1 MSILLL
7 CHYDPFNA
15 SMVTD
20 HIDAFAKY
28 SRNQVFVH
36 KTLLRNGGHLEDD
49 LDLNWFDVIIV
60 HYSIFIGVDAYLSL
74 RSKMRLAKA
83 RAVKVVFLQD
93 EYRFVQKS
101 IDGLTAIDADIVF
114 TCVPEHS
121 IPSVYGDPALSRMRF
136 VNSLTGYIPEALLV
150 LPPKELKKRRYHV
163 SYRGRRYPDWHGK
176 MGLEKFEIAEKFIAE
191 TRRSGLRTNISTRER
206 NRVYGN
212 AWINLIQDSWAVL
225 GVESGASVFD
235 FSGEIS
241 AKTETT
247 RSLLG
252 KDLVSYENLRQK
264 YFGKAEGK
272 IDLAQVSPRVFEAIS
287 LRTLCILYEGSYSGL
302 LSPDEHYLVLKKDF
316 SNIESVVMRL
326 KDPVFVAEVV
336 SSAYFDIALNPRLSY
351 KSFIQGFDGAVA
363 EVAQKKYRGA
373 LGGRDPNEHIGSVRT
388 NRPAEDGEHQMA
400 VLSRIQRDGALS
412 PQMSRMNSMKALL
425 KRILPR
431 QLKTKIK
438 SLLRSS
444 RRVP

>member
-1 MSILLL
+1 MNILLL

-36 KTLLRNGGHLEDD
+36 KTLLRNGGNLEDD
-49 LDLNWFDVIIV
+49 LDLDWFDVIIV

-114 TCVPEHS
+114 TCVPEQS

-136 VNSLTGYIPEALLV
+136 VNTLTGYIPELLPV

-163 SYRGRRYPDWHGK
+163 SYRGRRYPDWHGE
-176 MGLEKFEIAEKFIAE
+176 MGREKFEIAKRFTAE

-206 NRVYGN
+206 DRVYGN
-212 AWINLIQDSWAVL
+212 AWIDLIQNSWAVL

-252 KDLVSYENLRQK
+252 KDGITYENLRQK
-264 YFGKAEGK
+264 YFAKAEGK
-272 IDLAQVSPRVFEAIS
+272 IDLAQISPRVFEAIS

-302 LSPDEHYLVLKKDF
+302 LRPNEHYLMLKKDF
-316 SNIESVVMRL
+316 SNIESVVMSL
-326 KDPVFVAEVV
+326 KDPVFVSEVV
-336 SSAYFDIALNPRLSY
+336 SNAYFDVALNPRLSY
-351 KSFIQGFDGAVA
+351 KAFIQGFDGAIA

-373 LGGRDPNEHIGSVRT
+373 LGRLDSKEHIGSART
-388 NRPAEDGEHQMA
+388 NRPAEDDDHQRA
-400 VLSRIQRDGALS
+400 VLGRIQRDGALAS
-412 PQMSRMNSMKALL
+412 AMSNTNRTKSLL
-425 KRILPR
+425 KRILPHR
-431 QLKTKIK
+431 LKTKIK
-438 SLLRSS
+438 SLLR
-444 RRVP
+444 